1 VLFSGAL
8 NPLYVQFAISNQ
20 KRKVEMKHQRQ
31 ISSIEKIMSII
42 ATLAIGSMLGFGFAN
57 IGMAQTGDGDDQGV
71 TVTAK
76 GESWDADS
84 RGFAFYGVL
93 SKTEREKT
101 SARRGSRISVDG
113 RPDKFTIASPGPG
126 FELTFT
132 TKEPSFRLIVDG
144 DRFPRVL
151 TPPYEVPAGGGETD
165 IGRIDALRAEGL
177 EHTWPLVMAA
187 NELGYTTAW
196 EMLADNKAA
205 IRLLVLGSGE
215 EGAPE
220 WTDAATISVTTG
232 DSALAT
238 PISQPTNSPFLLR
251 IVQAVYV
258 FPFDMNKKDTF
269 FQMTGP
275 SSGAFLIIVSF
286 AAGEDPDKDV
296 TIQITDTV
304 TETMWDP
311 PRPWTYAPLTVSVR
325 NGFTMPSVR
334 VHPKI
339 D

>member
-1 VLFSGAL
+1 
-8 NPLYVQFAISNQ
+8 
-20 KRKVEMKHQRQ
+20 
-31 ISSIEKIMSII
+31 
-42 ATLAIGSMLGFGFAN
+42 
-57 IGMAQTGDGDDQGV
+57 
-71 TVTAK
+71 
-76 GESWDADS
+76 
-84 RGFAFYGVL
+84 
-93 SKTEREKT
+93 
-101 SARRGSRISVDG
+101 
-113 RPDKFTIASPGPG
+113 
-126 FELTFT
+126 
-132 TKEPSFRLIVDG
+132 
-144 DRFPRVL
+144 
-151 TPPYEVPAGGGETD
+151 
-165 IGRIDALRAEGL
+165 
-177 EHTWPLVMAA
+177 MAA
-187 NELGYTTAW
+187 NDLGYATAW

-232 DSALAT
+232 DSTLAT

-325 NGFTMPSVR
+325 NGFTTPSVR
-334 VHPKI
+334 VHPRI

>member
-1 VLFSGAL
+1 
-8 NPLYVQFAISNQ
+8 
-20 KRKVEMKHQRQ
+20 MKHQRQ
-31 ISSIEKIMSII
+31 ISIIEKIMSMI
-42 ATLAIGSMLGFGFAN
+42 ATLAIGSMLVFGFAN
-57 IGMAQTGDGDDQGV
+57 IGMTQTGAGDDKGV
-71 TVTAK
+71 TVTVK

-84 RGFAFYGVL
+84 RGFAFYRVL
-93 SKTEREKT
+93 SKSEGEKT

-113 RPDKFTIASPGPG
+113 QPDKFAIASPGPG

-144 DRFPRVL
+144 DRFPRVI
-151 TPPYEVPAGGGETD
+151 TQPYDVPDGGGVID
-165 IGRIDALRAEGL
+165 IGRIDALRAEGP

-205 IRLLVLGSGE
+205 IRLKVFGSGE

-220 WTDAATISVTTG
+220 WTEASTISVTTG
-232 DSALAT
+232 DSTLAT
-238 PISQPTNSPFLLR
+238 PTSQPTNSPFLMR
-251 IVQAVYV
+251 IVKDAYV
-258 FPFDMNKKDTF
+258 FPFDMNKTDTF
-269 FQMTGP
+269 FQMTVP
-275 SSGAFLIIVSF
+275 STGAFLIIVSF
-286 AAGEDPDKDV
+286 AANEDPDKDV

-311 PRPWTYAPLTVSVR
+311 PRPWIFDPLTVSVR
-325 NGFTMPSVR
+325 NGFTTPSIIAR
-334 VHPKI
+334 PKI

>member
-1 VLFSGAL
+1 
-8 NPLYVQFAISNQ
+8 
-20 KRKVEMKHQRQ
+20 MKHQRL
-31 ISSIEKIMSII
+31 ISIIEKGMSMI
-42 ATLAIGSMLGFGFAN
+42 ATLAIGSMLVFGFAN
-57 IGMAQTGDGDDQGV
+57 ICMAQTGGGDNQGV
-71 TVTAK
+71 TVTVK

-84 RGFAFYGVL
+84 RGFAFYRVL

-113 RPDKFTIASPGPG
+113 RPDKFAIANPGPG

-151 TPPYEVPAGGGETD
+151 TPPYEVPASGGETD
-165 IGRIDALRAEGL
+165 IGRIDALRAEGP

-187 NELGYTTAW
+187 NDLGYATAW

-205 IRLLVLGSGE
+205 IRLKVFGSGE

-220 WTDAATISVTTG
+220 WTEESTISVTTG
-232 DSALAT
+232 DSTLAT
-238 PISQPTNSPFLLR
+238 PITQPTNSPFLLR
-251 IVQAVYV
+251 IVQPVYV

-269 FQMTGP
+269 FQMTVP
-275 SSGAFLIIVSF
+275 RLGAFLIVIPF
-286 AAGEDPDKDV
+286 AAGEGPDKDV

-311 PRPWTYAPLTVSVR
+311 PRPWIYDPLTVSVR
-325 NGFTMPSVR
+325 NGFATSTVR

>member
-1 VLFSGAL
+1 
-8 NPLYVQFAISNQ
+8 
-20 KRKVEMKHQRQ
+20 MKHQRQ
-31 ISSIEKIMSII
+31 ISIIEKILSMT
-42 ATLAIGSMLGFGFAN
+42 ATLAIGSMLVFGFAD
-57 IGMAQTGDGDDQGV
+57 IGMAQTGAGDDKEV
-71 TVTAK
+71 TVTVK

-93 SKTEREKT
+93 SKTEGEKT

-113 RPDKFTIASPGPG
+113 QPDKFAIASPGPG

-144 DRFPRVL
+144 DRFPRVI
-151 TPPYEVPAGGGETD
+151 TQPYDVPDDGGVID
-165 IGRIDALRAEGL
+165 IGRIDALRAEGP

-205 IRLLVLGSGE
+205 IRLKVFGSGE

-220 WTDAATISVTTG
+220 WTEESTISVTTG
-232 DSALAT
+232 DSTLAT

-269 FQMTGP
+269 FEMTGP

-304 TETMWDP
+304 TETMWDL
-311 PRPWTYAPLTVSVR
+311 PRPWTYAPLSVSVR
-325 NGFTMPSVR
+325 NGFTTLSVR

>member
-1 VLFSGAL
+1 
-8 NPLYVQFAISNQ
+8 
-20 KRKVEMKHQRQ
+20 MKHQRQ
-31 ISSIEKIMSII
+31 IFIIEKIMSMI
-42 ATLAIGSMLGFGFAN
+42 ATLAIGSMLVFGFTDTSV
-57 IGMAQTGDGDDQGV
+57 AQTGTGDDKGV
-71 TVTAK
+71 TVTVK

-84 RGFAFYGVL
+84 RGFAYYRGL
-93 SKTEREKT
+93 SKTEGEKT

-113 RPDKFTIASPGPG
+113 QPDKFAIASPGPG

-144 DRFPRVL
+144 DRFPRVI
-151 TPPYEVPAGGGETD
+151 TQPYDVPDGGGVID
-165 IGRIDALRAEGL
+165 IGRIDSPRAEGL

-205 IRLLVLGSGE
+205 IMLYVYGSGE
-215 EGAPE
+215 DGAPKF
-220 WTDAATISVTTG
+220 TNDATISVTTG
-232 DSALAT
+232 DSTLAT
-238 PISQPTNSPFLLR
+238 PISKPTSSPFLLR
-251 IVQAVYV
+251 IVQPAYV
-258 FPFDMNKKDTF
+258 FPFDMDKKDTF
-269 FQMTGP
+269 FQMTALRL
-275 SSGAFLIIVSF
+275 GAFLIVISF

-311 PRPWTYAPLTVSVR
+311 PRPWIFNPLTVSVR
-325 NGFTMPSVR
+325 NGFTTPSIIAR
-334 VHPKI
+334 PKI

>member
-1 VLFSGAL
+1 
-8 NPLYVQFAISNQ
+8 
-20 KRKVEMKHQRQ
+20 MKHQRQ
-31 ISSIEKIMSII
+31 ISIIEKIMTMI
-42 ATLAIGSMLGFGFAN
+42 AALAISSMLVFGFAN
-57 IGMAQTGDGDDQGV
+57 IGMAQTGAGDDKGV
-71 TVTAK
+71 TVTVK

-84 RGFAFYGVL
+84 RGFAYYRAL
-93 SKTEREKT
+93 SKTEGEKT

-113 RPDKFTIASPGPG
+113 QPDKFAIAGPGPG

-144 DRFPRVL
+144 DRFPRVI
-151 TPPYEVPAGGGETD
+151 TQPYNVPNGGGVID
-165 IGRIDALRAEGL
+165 IGRIDSLRAEGQ

-215 EGAPE
+215 DGAPK
-220 WTDAATISVTTG
+220 WTNDATISVTTG
-232 DSALAT
+232 DSTPAT
-238 PISQPTNSPFLLR
+238 PISEPTTSPFLLR
-251 IVQAVYV
+251 IVQAAYV

-275 SSGAFLIIVSF
+275 RLGAFLVIVSF
-286 AAGEDPDKDV
+286 AAGDDPDKDV

-304 TETMWDP
+304 TETMLDP
-311 PRPWTYAPLTVSVR
+311 PRPWTYDPLTVSVR
-325 NGFTMPSVR
+325 NGFTTPSIR

-339 D
+339 E

>member
-1 VLFSGAL
+1 
-8 NPLYVQFAISNQ
+8 
-20 KRKVEMKHQRQ
+20 MKHQRQ
-31 ISSIEKIMSII
+31 NSTIEKIMSMI
-42 ATLAIGSMLGFGFAN
+42 ATLTIGSMLVFGFAN
-57 IGMAQTGDGDDQGV
+57 IGMAQTGAGDDKGV
-71 TVTAK
+71 TVTVK

-84 RGFAFYGVL
+84 RGFAFYLAL
-93 SKTEREKT
+93 SIPEGEKT

-113 RPDKFTIASPGPG
+113 RPDKFAIAGPGPG

-151 TPPYEVPAGGGETD
+151 TQPYDVPDGGGVID

-177 EHTWPLVMAA
+177 EHTWPLVVAA

-205 IRLLVLGSGE
+205 IRLKVFGSGE

-220 WTDAATISVTTG
+220 WTEESTISVTTG
-232 DSALAT
+232 DSTLAT
-238 PISQPTNSPFLLR
+238 PITQPTNSPFLLR
-251 IVQAVYV
+251 IVQPVYV

-269 FQMTGP
+269 FQMTVP
-275 SSGAFLIIVSF
+275 STGAFLIIVSF
-286 AAGEDPDKDV
+286 AANEDPDKDV
-296 TIQITDTV
+296 TILITDTV

-311 PRPWTYAPLTVSVR
+311 PRPWIFDPLTVSVR
-325 NGFTMPSVR
+325 NGFTTPSIIAQ
-334 VHPKI
+334 PKI

>member
-1 VLFSGAL
+1 
-8 NPLYVQFAISNQ
+8 
-20 KRKVEMKHQRQ
+20 MKHQRQ
-31 ISSIEKIMSII
+31 ISIIEKIMSMI
-42 ATLAIGSMLGFGFAN
+42 ATLAIGSMLVFGFTN
-57 IGMAQTGDGDDQGV
+57 IGMAQTGAEDDQGV
-71 TVTAK
+71 TVTVK

-84 RGFAFYGVL
+84 RGFAFYRVL
-93 SKTEREKT
+93 TKTEGEKT

-113 RPDKFTIASPGPG
+113 QPDKFVIAGPGPG

-151 TPPYEVPAGGGETD
+151 TQPYDVPDGGGEID
-165 IGRIDALRAEGL
+165 IGRIDALRAEGP

-196 EMLADNKAA
+196 EMMADNKAA
-205 IRLLVLGSGE
+205 IRLKVFGSGE

-220 WTDAATISVTTG
+220 WTEASTISVTTG
-232 DSALAT
+232 DSTSAT
-238 PISQPTNSPFLLR
+238 PTSQPTNSPFLLR
-251 IVQAVYV
+251 IVQPVYV
-258 FPFDMNKKDTF
+258 FPFDMNTKDTF
-269 FQMTGP
+269 FQMTVP
-275 SSGAFLIIVSF
+275 STGAFLIIVSF
-286 AAGEDPDKDV
+286 AANEDPDKDV

-311 PRPWTYAPLTVSVR
+311 PRPWIFDPLIVSVR
-325 NGFTMPSVR
+325 NGFTTPSIIAR
-334 VHPKI
+334 PKI

>member
-1 VLFSGAL
+1 
-8 NPLYVQFAISNQ
+8 
-20 KRKVEMKHQRQ
+20 
-31 ISSIEKIMSII
+31 
-42 ATLAIGSMLGFGFAN
+42 MLVFGFAN
-57 IGMAQTGDGDDQGV
+57 IGMGQTGAGDDQGV
-71 TVTAK
+71 TVTVK

-84 RGFAFYGVL
+84 RGFAFYLVQ
-93 SKTEREKT
+93 SKTEGEKT

-113 RPDKFTIASPGPG
+113 RPDKFAIAGPGPG

-132 TKEPSFRLIVDG
+132 TTEPSFRLIVDG
-144 DRFPRVL
+144 DRFPRVI
-151 TPPYEVPAGGGETD
+151 TQPYDVPEGGGVID

-205 IRLLVLGSGE
+205 IRLKVFGSGE

-220 WTDAATISVTTG
+220 WTEESTISVTTG
-232 DSALAT
+232 DSTLAMPT
-238 PISQPTNSPFLLR
+238 SQPTNSPFLLR
-251 IVQAVYV
+251 IIQPVYV

-269 FQMTGP
+269 FQMTVP
-275 SSGAFLIIVSF
+275 STGAFLIIVSF

-311 PRPWTYAPLTVSVR
+311 PRPWIFDPLTVSVR
-325 NGFTMPSVR
+325 NGFTTPSIIAR
-334 VHPKI
+334 PKI